1 MAQIRSKQIADFLDT
16 VNWATATSNNI
27 ASATAIKSYV
37 DGRDNSIG
45 VDITSLE
52 NALSSEV
59 FLTDGEINDLV
70 SSVDSIELALGGTS
84 SGLDSSIDSLENA
97 LSSEV
102 FLTDGEI
109 NALDSSVDSLETAL
123 SAEINST
130 NSDITALNSDVTS
143 INTRTINVENDVNAI
158 LAGSSADK
166 DSFAEIVSLIN
177 QVDTTND
184 QTFASYVTSN
194 NASVDSLETA
204 LSNEVFLTDGEINVI
219 NSSVDSLETALSAEI
234 NSTNNDISGINS
246 SINSLE
252 TSLSAEIN
260 STDSDINVLSGDVN
274 SIDTR
279 VSSIEQNLGGNYVA
293 EGDFAQNTF
302 VGSGNTYTLTSTP
315 ANDFTAFDAFVNGIK
330 VTASFSDTSGFPEVT
345 LSPGY
350 TIDSNDEVVIKYI
363 IE

>member
-109 NALDSSVDSLETAL
+109 NALD
-123 SAEINST
+123 
-130 NSDITALNSDVTS
+130 
-143 INTRTINVENDVNAI
+143 
-158 LAGSSADK
+158 
-166 DSFAEIVSLIN
+166 
-177 QVDTTND
+177 
-184 QTFASYVTSN
+184 
-194 NASVDSLETA
+194 
-204 LSNEVFLTDGEINVI
+204 
-219 NSSVDSLETALSAEI
+219 SSVDSLETALSAEI